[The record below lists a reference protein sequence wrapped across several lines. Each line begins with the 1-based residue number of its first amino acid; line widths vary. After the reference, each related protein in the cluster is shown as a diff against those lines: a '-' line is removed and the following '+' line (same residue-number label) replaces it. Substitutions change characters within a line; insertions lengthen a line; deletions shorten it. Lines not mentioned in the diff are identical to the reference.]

1 MGRRKRISDEALL
14 AAAREVFVAEGFG
27 GSTRAIARRAGVSEA
42 VLFQRPRTQL
52 DLFFAAMV
60 PPPLDLAHL
69 VVGAGHDQG
78 AGRGLEA
85 IALEVMAYF
94 RGIMPVLMQLVTHP
108 SFSLTELAARHADM
122 PLHGLAAAVAGY
134 LKEQRRRHAIDA
146 SARDI
151 DLAVLTLVAALHSLA
166 LFERMGMHGGVMADE
181 VVRGVAR
188 VAAASLKVTQGATP
202 KGGQR

>member
-42 VLFQRPRTQL
+42 VLFQRHRTKL

-60 PPPLDLAHL
+60 PPPLDLARL
-69 VVGAGHDQG
+69 VPEAGHEQG
-78 AGRGLEA
+78 AGRGLET

-108 SFSLTELAARHADM
+108 AFSLAGLAARHADM
-122 PLHGLAAAVAGY
+122 PLHGLAAAVTGY
-134 LKEQRRRHAIDA
+134 LNEQRRRHAIDA

-166 LFERMGMHGGVMADE
+166 LFERMGMHGGAMADE
-181 VVRGVAR
+181 VERGVAR
-188 VAAASLKVTQGATP
+188 EVTASLGVTRSASM
-202 KGGQR
+202 KGGRR